1 MLENEK
7 RIGIYTENG
16 KLMKDGKP
24 FITIGVNYLG
34 LFYDALSRN
43 FDVEK
48 GLKGMEVLA
57 GYGVKLIRVPVNATY
72 SLDAFLLYFH
82 KREEWFGLLDKIV
95 KKAEE
100 LHIGLLCSFFWS
112 ERVIPRYFGEEV
124 GDSMRREDSRSSR
137 YMEEYVREFILRY
150 GESEAVWGWEYGNEI
165 MLEAQLPAAAWR
177 DGKRLFGCEDVIAMY
192 NRFIRT
198 VSRYD
203 RHGRFIGSGDA
214 GLRPCAYHAY
224 TENTWTADTQTQQL
238 EMMKKLYPM
247 EGISWHEYA
256 NTVARFSDPDVLPE
270 KAICRFD
277 TAENAGGVVYRT
289 WGEYMRYLME
299 TAGLIDKV
307 ADLGETGFTYA
318 DADRRLTYDECRQM
332 ADAISKAA
340 YEENFSLT
348 IFWNYDPYSEELEDR
363 FDMSGTGWDAS
374 WNERWT
380 VGKATLDSIKAYNL
394 LMDKKMALNAL
405 K

>member
-1 MLENEK
+1 MLENKK

-150 GESEAVWGWEYGNEI
+150 GETESGCS
-165 MLEAQLPAAAWR
+165 AA
-177 DGKRLFGCEDVIAMY
+177 
-192 NRFIRT
+192 RT
-198 VSRYD
+198 S
-203 RHGRFIGSGDA
+203 S
-214 GLRPCAYHAY
+214 PC
-224 TENTWTADTQTQQL
+224 
-238 EMMKKLYPM
+238 
-247 EGISWHEYA
+247 I
-256 NTVARFSDPDVLPE
+256 TVLSARFPDMT
-270 KAICRFD
+270 D
-277 TAENAGGVVYRT
+277 
-289 WGEYMRYLME
+289 
-299 TAGLIDKV
+299 TAGLSVRATRGCDPAPITPIRKIP
-307 ADLGETGFTYA
+307 G
-318 DADRRLTYDECRQM
+318 RRIR
-332 ADAISKAA
+332 KR
-340 YEENFSLT
+340 N
-348 IFWNYDPYSEELEDR
+348 
-363 FDMSGTGWDAS
+363 S
-374 WNERWT
+374 WR
-380 VGKATLDSIKAYNL
+380 
-394 LMDKKMALNAL
+394 
-405 K
+405 

>member
-82 KREEWFGLLDKIV
+82 QREEWFGLLDKIV

-165 MLEAQLPAAAWR
+165 MLEAQLPAAAES
-177 DGKRLFGCEDVIAMY
+177 GC
-192 NRFIRT
+192 
-198 VSRYD
+198 S
-203 RHGRFIGSGDA
+203 
-214 GLRPCAYHAY
+214 
-224 TENTWTADTQTQQL
+224 
-238 EMMKKLYPM
+238 
-247 EGISWHEYA
+247 
-256 NTVARFSDPDVLPE
+256 VARTSSPCITVLSARFPDTT
-270 KAICRFD
+270 D
-277 TAENAGGVVYRT
+277 
-289 WGEYMRYLME
+289 
-299 TAGLIDKV
+299 
-307 ADLGETGFTYA
+307 
-318 DADRRLTYDECRQM
+318 
-332 ADAISKAA
+332 
-340 YEENFSLT
+340 
-348 IFWNYDPYSEELEDR
+348 
-363 FDMSGTGWDAS
+363 
-374 WNERWT
+374 T
-380 VGKATLDSIKAYNL
+380 VGLSVRATRGCDPAPITPIRKIPGRRIRKRSSWR
-394 LMDKKMALNAL
+394 
-405 K
+405 